1 MWLGRR
7 RLPAGKR
14 PPLERDERV
23 VAWAPTPAG
32 DVVVATNRGL
42 VLPGRAARLP
52 WHQIH
57 KAVWSGR
64 ELVVTPA
71 ETVERGDGYEVADDL
86 PSEAHLLLEPRDL
99 PKQVYARVTGSVA
112 YTVHHPFPGGGGV
125 RVVARRVSGV
135 DGLTWTV
142 RYDPGTD
149 RDSAATRERTAE
161 LVAQARDAGEISGA

>member
-1 MWLGRR
+1 MVWWRKP
-7 RLPAGKR
+7 RLPADKK

-23 VAWAPTPAG
+23 VAWAQTPSG
-32 DVVVATNRGL
+32 EVVVATNRGL
-42 VLPGRAARLP
+42 FLPGRPARLP

-71 ETVERGDGYEVADDL
+71 QTVEQREGYEVADDL
-86 PSEAHLLLEPRDL
+86 PGEGHLLLEPRDL
-99 PKQVYARVTGSVA
+99 PKQVYARVTRSVA
-112 YTVHHPFPGGGGV
+112 YSEHHPVPGGGGV

-135 DGLTWTV
+135 DGLSWTA

-149 RDSAATRERTAE
+149 RDAEAVRQRTAE
-161 LVAQARDAGEISGA
+161 LVAQARAAG